1 MTTQTLVLRFPVK
14 TPEPAVEDGGL
25 GPTSEAV
32 AMVRFLLARL
42 REEPDQMRAARL
54 RPLVASWL
62 DGTARNPESLVEVE
76 VWHRGFQDGLLLAL
90 MVEASTY
97 DAHPD
102 WREEWA
108 S

>member
-1 MTTQTLVLRFPVK
+1 MSNRTVVIRFPEA
-14 TPEPAVEDGGL
+14 PEPAVEGGL
-25 GPTSEAV
+25 GGPTSEAV
-32 AMVRFLLARL
+32 AMVRFLVARL
-42 REEPDQMRAARL
+42 NDDPDQMRAARL
-54 RPLVASWL
+54 RSLVASWL
-62 DGTARNPESLVEVE
+62 DGTQRSPESLVQVE
-76 VWHRGFQDGLLLAL
+76 GWHRGFQDGLLMAL